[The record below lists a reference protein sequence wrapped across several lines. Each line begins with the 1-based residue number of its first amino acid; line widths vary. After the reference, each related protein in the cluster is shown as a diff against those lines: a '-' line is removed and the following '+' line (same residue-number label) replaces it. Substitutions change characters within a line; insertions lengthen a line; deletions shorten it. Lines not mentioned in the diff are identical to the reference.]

1 MPSRLKMGPLI
12 SELQEWHRLAYM
24 AAPTKAASSL
34 AQETQELGQGSEPTE
49 ECWEAEGPRASR
61 MQGQWPGLWQSAE
74 WRHGGHWPAEG
85 QTTPEAR
92 F

>member
-34 AQETQELGQGSEPTE
+34 AQETQETQELGQGSEPTE
-49 ECWEAEGPRASR
+49 E
-61 MQGQWPGLWQSAE
+61 
-74 WRHGGHWPAEG
+74 
-85 QTTPEAR
+85 
-92 F
+92 